1 MLEEAVQVQR
11 SGSGV
16 GADLQ
21 RGAGWSRVWLDSE
34 EAPWP

>member
-1 MLEEAVQVQR
+1 MAEEAAR
-11 SGSGV
+11 FNEPGSGM
-16 GADLQ
+16 GADLE